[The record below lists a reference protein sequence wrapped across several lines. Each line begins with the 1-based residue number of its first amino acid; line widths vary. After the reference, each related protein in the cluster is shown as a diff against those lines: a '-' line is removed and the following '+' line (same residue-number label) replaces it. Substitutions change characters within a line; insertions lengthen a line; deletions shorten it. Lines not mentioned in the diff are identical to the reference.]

1 MRDEVWVELAER
13 RYAVITEPGG
23 PAEVAHHV
31 QRAHPAGTLLVL
43 SDSNVGPLHADAVAA
58 SLSQAGRSVLQM
70 VVPAGEASKS
80 IATMERLWTEALEFG
95 VDRGAAI
102 VAIGGGVVGDIGGF
116 LASTLLRG
124 VALVQVPTT
133 VLAMA
138 DAAIGGK
145 TGVNT
150 VQGKNLVGTF
160 YQPSVVIQWVGA
172 LPTLSERERRSGV
185 AEVVKSALIAGDAEL
200 DAFIARS
207 SGIASGD
214 LPSLSWAVR
223 MAGAVKADIVSRD
236 EREGGLRKLLNLGH
250 TFGHAIE
257 HASGYGSWAHGEA
270 VSAGM
275 VIALRYGETLGMTD
289 SSLTERVVEILSE
302 QKLPVTPPSLTL
314 PEWSLPLGADKK
326 RQGDSVQL
334 ILCAGPGE
342 CRVVPQPLADVVD
355 WLRTLC

>member
-1 MRDEVWVELAER
+1 MSEAVWVELAER
-13 RYAVITEPGG
+13 RYPVITESEG
-23 PAEVAHHV
+23 PAAVAGHV
-31 QRAHPAGTLLVL
+31 HRARPSGGLLVL
-43 SDSNVGPLHADAVAA
+43 SDSNVAPLHANAVAS
-58 SLSQAGRSVLQM
+58 SLEELGRSVTRLA
-70 VVPAGEASKS
+70 VPAGEASKS
-80 IATMERLWTEALEFG
+80 FATMERLWTEALEAG
-95 VDRGAAI
+95 VDRSATV

-124 VALVQVPTT
+124 IGLVQVPTT

-150 VQGKNLVGTF
+150 AQGKNLVGTF
-160 YQPSVVIQWVGA
+160 YQPSAVVQWVGA

-185 AEVVKSALIAGDAEL
+185 AEVVKSALIAGTSEL
-200 DAFIARS
+200 DAFMARS
-207 SGIASGD
+207 AGIASGD
-214 LPSLSWAVR
+214 LSSLSWAVR
-223 MAGAVKADIVSRD
+223 MAGSVKADVVARD

-275 VIALRYGETLGMTD
+275 VIALRYGESIGMTD
-289 SSLTERVVEILSE
+289 SSLTRQVVEILSE
-302 QKLPVTPPSLTL
+302 QKLPVAPPSLTL